1 MEKLPRPARIAGGL
15 LVAALGGAF
24 CAWIGTPVPWMIG
37 STFAMAFAQIAGAR
51 FVALPQGRDAG
62 LVVVGIALG
71 LYFTAPVLKEVAT
84 FWPWFIALGF
94 CAHGFGMASAWVLW
108 KLSGIDRTTAYFA
121 SMPAGASEMS
131 HMAEVYGGQ
140 ADKAAFAHSLRIM
153 AVVVLFPI
161 GMAISGFGASEAY
174 RPVATPF
181 SLPGLFALLATGA
194 AAGYAAKRFNAPT
207 AFMLG
212 PLLATIALTA
222 NGVSFSSMPSP
233 LVNVAQVAMG
243 CMMGS
248 RFDRDFLA
256 SAPRFAG
263 SVLVSVA
270 VTLALAIV
278 VGVLLAK
285 GSGTE
290 LGNGLLAAA
299 PGGIAEM
306 SITAKV
312 LKLGVA
318 FITAAHLVRFLVVVF
333 VTVPIFRWMRRT
345 GHG

>member
-1 MEKLPRPARIAGGL
+1 METLPWPARIAGGL
-15 LVAALGGAF
+15 LVSALGGAL

-37 STFAMAFAQIAGAR
+37 STFAMALAQIAGAR
-51 FVALPQGRDAG
+51 FVALPEARDAG

-71 LYFTAPVLKEVAT
+71 LYFTAPVLKEVAAY
-84 FWPWFIALGF
+84 WPWFIALGF

-108 KLSGIDRTTAYFA
+108 RLSGVDRTTAYFA

-131 HMAEVYGGQ
+131 QMAEAYGGQ

-153 AVVVLFPI
+153 SVVVLFPI
-161 GMAISGFGASEAY
+161 GMALAGFGASDDY
-174 RPVATPF
+174 RPVVVPF
-181 SLPGLFALLATGA
+181 SLQGLLALLATGA
-194 AAGYAAKRFNAPT
+194 AAGYGARRFGAPT
-207 AFMLG
+207 PFMLG

-222 NGVSFSSMPSP
+222 GGASFSSMPSP

-248 RFDRDFLA
+248 RFDREFLA
-256 SAPRFAG
+256 SAPRFAA
-263 SVLVSVA
+263 SVVASVA
-270 VTLALAIV
+270 VTLVLAVIV
-278 VGVLLAK
+278 GATLAHA
-285 GSGTE
+285 SGTD

-333 VTVPIFRWMRRT
+333 VTVPIFRWMRRR
-345 GHG
+345 GRD